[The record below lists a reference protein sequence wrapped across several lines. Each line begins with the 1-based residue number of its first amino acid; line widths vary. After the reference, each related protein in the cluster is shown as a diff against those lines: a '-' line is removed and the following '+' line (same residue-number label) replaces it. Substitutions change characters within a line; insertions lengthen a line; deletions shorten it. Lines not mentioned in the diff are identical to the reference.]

1 MRMRALAVGLVALC
15 VAAGCAQA
23 PAKEGE
29 TEKPELSPQLKSL
42 VLDQAPT
49 DIAHPLYID
58 FNGRAELLGY
68 AIDPE
73 PAAGT
78 KLAPNTQL
86 SLKLYWRATGKLDGG
101 YVPFTEVVSANG
113 KRTDVDGA
121 GPVRKGELVP
131 SNWETGK
138 VYIDELSVP
147 VPNVD
152 GSRVSIVVGL
162 KTEPVAPEEAANVPE
177 PDADDKKADKK
188 VDKPVAGNF
197 GTVYL
202 SVLSGPADSK
212 HGGVV
217 TSFETLR
224 VPKEDKKALGG
235 ALKRPPAGRPVSAK
249 PLARPSQP
257 AQ

>member
-23 PAKEGE
+23 PTKEGE
-29 TEKPELSPQLKSL
+29 TEKPELSPQAKSL
-42 VLDQAPT
+42 VLDEAPT

-68 AIDPE
+68 SIDPE
-73 PAAGT
+73 PAVGT
-78 KLAPNTQL
+78 KLAPNSQL
-86 SLKLYWRATGKLDGG
+86 SLKLYWRATGKLDAG

-113 KRTDVDGA
+113 KRTSIESS

-131 SNWETGK
+131 SNWEAGK

-147 VPNVD
+147 VPDAD
-152 GSRVSIVVGL
+152 GTRVSIVVGL
-162 KTEPVAPEEAANVPE
+162 KTEPVAPEEPASPPEANV
-177 PDADDKKADKK
+177 DSKKADKK
-188 VDKPVAGNF
+188 ADQVSPGSF

-217 TSFETLR
+217 ASFETLR
-224 VPKEDKKALGG
+224 VPKEDKKGLAG

-249 PLARPSQP
+249 PLARPPQP
-257 AQ
+257 AP